1 MSDDGLD
8 IMFLCKA
15 EAKCDEIESTV
26 NVAPEHM
33 RRFQEKSENLRNALC
48 ELYICEA
55 ESVYNTII
63 ASIK

>member
-1 MSDDGLD
+1 VSDDGLD

-33 RRFQEKSENLRNALC
+33 RRFQEKAEKLHDALC

-55 ESVYNTII
+55 ESVYNAII